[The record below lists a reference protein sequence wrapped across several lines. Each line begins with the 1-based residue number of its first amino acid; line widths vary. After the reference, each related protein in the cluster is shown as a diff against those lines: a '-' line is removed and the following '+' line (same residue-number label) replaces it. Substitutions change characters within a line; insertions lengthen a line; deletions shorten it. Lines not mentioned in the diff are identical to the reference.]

1 MRIISFNKSTP
12 TAKKKRCQEPFFYF
26 GRSWRLIVLSI
37 WSFWA
42 INFGQ
47 RSSLKNKKRFLTPF
61 PCLTLRLIYET
72 IGPSE
77 PRLEL
82 AIANERC
89 VTRPFGVQQHA
100 RSVVKA
106 IELNTFDG
114 VANIGE
120 AASNPRLVGCGS
132 VTHALDYTTK
142 RSRSSVWG
150 YYEIAASD
158 RPRQNHGQ
166 EAEQNG

>member
-1 MRIISFNKSTP
+1 
-12 TAKKKRCQEPFFYF
+12 
-26 GRSWRLIVLSI
+26 
-37 WSFWA
+37 
-42 INFGQ
+42 
-47 RSSLKNKKRFLTPF
+47 
-61 PCLTLRLIYET
+61 LTLRLIYET

-150 YYEIAASD
+150 NSLI
-158 RPRQNHGQ
+158 RQVYHFISQLGGVPQ
-166 EAEQNG
+166 YVPKPTGGISQYVKRCGCRWTPVAEQIASRFPKHLR